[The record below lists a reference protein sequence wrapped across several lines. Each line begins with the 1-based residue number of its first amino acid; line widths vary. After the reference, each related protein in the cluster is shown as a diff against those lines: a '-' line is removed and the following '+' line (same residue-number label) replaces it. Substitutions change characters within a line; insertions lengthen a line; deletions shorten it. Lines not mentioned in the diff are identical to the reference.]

1 MFALISRILNL
12 SGRYKSRIQAAFL
25 CAFVE
30 SILSKMPIFMAFI
43 VLAGFADNTLTGKT
57 CLFVGLGLLAVVVVQ
72 TVVHYLSDRLQS
84 AAGFMIFADGRF
96 LHPRHEGHP
105 GQGQVAALDLR
116 SRGAAGQ
123 LEQPPHEGV

>member
-43 VLAGFADNTLTGKT
+43 VLAGFADNTLTGKV
-57 CLFVGLGLLAVVVVQ
+57 CLFVGLGLLAGCSG
-72 TVVHYLSDRLQS
+72 SDSGSLFERPS
-84 AAGFMIFADGRF
+84 AKCRWIY
-96 LHPRHEGHP
+96 
-105 GQGQVAALDLR
+105 DLC
-116 SRGAAGQ
+116 
-123 LEQPPHEGV
+123 

>member
-57 CLFVGLGLLAVVVVQ
+57 CLFVGLGLLAAVVV
-72 TVVHYLSDRLQS
+72 SDSGSLFERPS
-84 AAGFMIFADGRF
+84 AKCRWIY
-96 LHPRHEGHP
+96 
-105 GQGQVAALDLR
+105 DLC
-116 SRGAAGQ
+116 
-123 LEQPPHEGV
+123 